1 MKKLSVI
8 LLCALLTACQSG
20 SDDSS
25 TRGTSTDDSVTGV
38 SLVQGLQSGEAELT
52 QPSITD
58 APDTFDVYIIAGQSN
73 TDGRGEV
80 RDLSTAQLASVQ
92 NDAIISFLNPGSE
105 RERAVPTSN
114 PNDLDVGTN
123 GFMNLV
129 PGGFS
134 VDGTS
139 ARLLTDTFGPELSF
153 GASIAEAT
161 GTSNRIAIIK
171 VSRGGTNLRNDWR
184 VNSTVDSGPDEPEG
198 FLYRALLEEVN
209 DRLADLRAD
218 GSTANV
224 MGFVW
229 HQGESDSNNGVN
241 QYVERYIEFVENVR
255 DEFGENIPFA
265 VGELSRDRI
274 STQGENLSETFN
286 ANLAQ
291 LVADSADPN
300 NLDVPSDIFL
310 VSSLGLETPRSL
322 DPNNFA
328 TDGTHFTA
336 NGQLELGRRYASSI
350 GNAIAQTVNLSQG
363 KSVSQSST
371 RHGGSAS
378 RAVDGNTN
386 GIFRSSSTT
395 HTATEAQP
403 WWQVDLESIR
413 HITHVNLYNRTD
425 DCCRFRLSDF
435 YVLISDTPFT
445 SDSLSSN
452 LSNPDVDSFYY
463 GPIAGDPTR
472 IDINGNG
479 RYVRVQLV
487 GNTNPLSLAEVEV
500 FGR

>member
-1 MKKLSVI
+1 MYKI
-8 LLCALLTACQSG
+8 LFSALLALSA
-20 SDDSS
+20 
-25 TRGTSTDDSVTGV
+25 
-38 SLVQGLQSGEAELT
+38 L
-52 QPSITD
+52 PSI
-58 APDTFDVYIIAGQSN
+58 ANAQNTFDVYILAGQSN
-73 TDGRGEV
+73 MDGRAQV
-80 RDLSTAQLASVQ
+80 SDLSGAELANLQ
-92 NDAIISFLNPGSE
+92 NNAIISYLNPGSE
-105 RERAVPTSN
+105 RERANPTLN

-123 GFMNLV
+123 GFRSLV

-134 VDGTS
+134 VDSTS
-139 ARLLTDTFGPELSF
+139 SRRLSDTFGPELSF
-153 GASIAEAT
+153 GASIAETT
-161 GTSNRIAIIK
+161 GTNNRIAIIK
-171 VSRGGTNLRNDWR
+171 VTRGGTSLRNDWR
-184 VNSTVDSGPDEPEG
+184 VNSTVDTGPDGPEG

-209 DRLADLRAD
+209 NRLADLRAD
-218 GSTANV
+218 GSTAIV
-224 MGFVW
+224 KGLVW
-229 HQGESDSNNGVN
+229 HQGEADRVNGVDE
-241 QYVERYIEFVENVR
+241 YAERYIEFVESVR
-255 DEFGENIPFA
+255 DEFGENIPFVA
-265 VGELSRDRI
+265 GELSRDHTDI
-274 STQGENLSETFN
+274 ETFN
-286 ANLAQ
+286 DNLAQ
-291 LVADSADPN
+291 LVVDSADPN
-300 NLDVPSDIFL
+300 NSDVPSNIFL

-328 TDGTHFTA
+328 TDGTHFNA

-363 KSVSQSST
+363 RSVSQSST

-403 WWQVDLESIR
+403 WWQVDLESIS
-413 HITHVNLYNRTD
+413 HITHINLYNRTD

-463 GPIAGDPTR
+463 GPIADDPTR

-479 RYVRVQLV
+479 VNIQRTTVL
-487 GNTNPLSLAEVEV
+487 PLAKQSAKSKNM
-500 FGR
+500 R